1 SCAPKRAGS
10 CWRLGLRAAHHT
22 ESADPHSAGN
32 APPPHQTLGDQAMPR
47 RARAHDPCICRRG
60 GRTLSQCEG
69 QRTRLASSSP
79 FWSAYPLCAPVFFY
93 SFCSSWALS
102 DLQWPAR
109 ASPVDRSL
117 VHTSRAVLSVCSL
130 APRVRSRSS
139 RGRLC
144 AHASAA
150 SCPALLPKRARP
162 LRPGILLAPG
172 RLVGYRY
179 CRRHRARPR
188 AAESATSDGAWL
200 CHRVLPRCLG
210 DSSWRGRSGT
220 PRPPAAPSS
229 SSLSSLARVSCFD
242 NASALVCSAR
252 RPLPPCAPYAGVPGR
267 SRACLSGMHTLLP
280 ARAPFGVCPRRH
292 VLGCNHLSRA
302 PQSASFSWT
311 SRPRSKTCVHRV
323 RLRWRGPTSCG
334 WRPPLRP
341 GHAQADKC
349 WSPRGGTLGAHAP
362 FPA

>member
-200 CHRVLPRCLG
+200 CHRVLRYARRACALSRI
-210 DSSWRGRSGT
+210 DVTRASSFPSPPSPAAEACWAAPDGVSASPGWAARSKA
-220 PRPPAAPSS
+220 RRAPPANCP
-229 SSLSSLARVSCFD
+229 R
-242 NASALVCSAR
+242 LVVGGR
-252 RPLPPCAPYAGVPGR
+252 RPV
-267 SRACLSGMHTLLP
+267 LL
-280 ARAPFGVCPRRH
+280 RDHSQGQR
-292 VLGCNHLSRA
+292 
-302 PQSASFSWT
+302 
-311 SRPRSKTCVHRV
+311 
-323 RLRWRGPTSCG
+323 
-334 WRPPLRP
+334 
-341 GHAQADKC
+341 
-349 WSPRGGTLGAHAP
+349 
-362 FPA
+362 